1 MAKSSSSYSGSN
13 PADQFGFTTSTLGD
27 WQNALKYQSPNNYGT
42 LANPTLGSAASPYSA
57 PQTNPINPG
66 VGEDWEKY
74 FKLYSALGPLRLQEQ
89 QAQAKFGAE
98 ATRQQMADLYPY
110 LSAASAEATARNLA
124 ASTQFL
130 LTKEQT
136 PTAQALRNQVAQ
148 GQMATAAG
156 AEAERDR
163 ATATQAMAAKEFA
176 RGYAGQTFRMT

>member
-1 MAKSSSSYSGSN
+1 MAASFSTNFNPAGSSSPDFLADWAKTSKYKPATGYGQASG
-13 PADQFGFTTSTLGD
+13 TTAGATEM
-27 WQNALKYQSPNNYGT
+27 
-42 LANPTLGSAASPYSA
+42 PYVA
-57 PQTNPINPG
+57 PKVDPINSG
-66 VGEDWEKY
+66 VDTDIEKY
-74 FKLYSALGPLRLQEQ
+74 IRLYSALGPLRLQEQ

-98 ATRQQMADLYPY
+98 ATRQQMADLFPY
-110 LSAASAEATARNLA
+110 LSAASSEATARNLA

-130 LTKEQT
+130 RTKEQS
-136 PTAQALRNQVAQ
+136 PTAQALRNQIAQ

>member
-1 MAKSSSSYSGSN
+1 MAANFSTAFSPGGSSS
-13 PADQFGFTTSTLGD
+13 PDFLADWAKTSKYKPTTGYGQTSSTTAG
-27 WQNALKYQSPNNYGT
+27 AAAAPYV
-42 LANPTLGSAASPYSA
+42 APTVD
-57 PQTNPINPG
+57 PINPG
-66 VGEDWEKY
+66 VDADIEKY
-74 FKLYSALGPLRLQEQ
+74 IKLYSALGPLRLQEQ

-98 ATRQQMADLYPY
+98 ATRQQLADLFPY
-110 LSAASAEATARNLA
+110 LSAASSEATARNLA

-148 GQMATAAG
+148 GQMATAAS

>member
-1 MAKSSSSYSGSN
+1 MSNTSSSYSGSY
-13 PADQFGFTTSTLGD
+13 PGVQ
-27 WQNALKYQSPNNYGT
+27 YGT
-42 LANPTLGSAASPYSA
+42 VFTAPNFADLAKSFKYVPSFNVSSPTATEGQPGISTGSTVSPETKSKEAFDFETWQKMQQVAAKTSA
-57 PQTNPINPG
+57 
-66 VGEDWEKY
+66 D
-74 FKLYSALGPLRLQEQ
+74 S
-89 QAQAKFGAE
+89 
-98 ATRQQMADLYPY
+98 TRQQMSDLFPY

-156 AEAERDR
+156 AEADRDR

-176 RGYAGQTFRMT
+176 RGYAGSTFRMA

>member
-1 MAKSSSSYSGSN
+1 MANPAFPYFNPAGSGSFGTAQDWANALAKSKTAYDYGSV
-13 PADQFGFTTSTLGD
+13 FGGTQAPGT
-27 WQNALKYQSPNNYGT
+27 ALPD
-42 LANPTLGSAASPYSA
+42 
-57 PQTNPINPG
+57 
-66 VGEDWEKY
+66 V
-74 FKLYSALGPLRLQEQ
+74 SALPSVLSDNIRAQVELAKQLQPIYLQ
-89 QAQAKFGAE
+89 QAQEQAKFGAN